1 MKSTRV
7 RIPGLAPALA
17 FLAAA
22 TAAAPAFAESVPGR
36 LDATFGVGGET
47 TVDFAT
53 GIDYAWAVAA
63 QPDGKVV
70 AAGVAVGANQDFA
83 VARWNLD
90 GTLDASFG
98 SGGKVTTAIG
108 TANEFAKSVVLQ
120 PDGKIVAGGPSRTG
134 AYNEFAV
141 ARYLPDGSLDPTF
154 GTGGK
159 VVTSISTGHDYLNAI
174 ALQSDG
180 KIVGAGY
187 SNQDGN
193 LEMAVVRWKGDGTL
207 DAGFGTGGKVVI
219 AGSVG
224 IDCPIA

>member
-1 MKSTRV
+1 MTPAR
-7 RIPGLAPALA
+7 RTFFAALAWLALAPCGR
-17 FLAAA
+17 
-22 TAAAPAFAESVPGR
+22 FAQAEPVPGR
-36 LDATFGVGGET
+36 LDATFGSGGT
-47 TVDFAT
+47 ATADFAT
-53 GIDYAWAVAA
+53 GLDYAWAVAV
-63 QPDGKVV
+63 QPDDKVV
-70 AAGVAVGANQDFA
+70 AAGVAVGADQDFA
-83 VARWNLD
+83 LARWNVD
-90 GTLDASFG
+90 GTLDPTFG

-108 TANEFAKSVVLQ
+108 SGNEFAKSVVLQ

-141 ARYLPDGSLDPTF
+141 ARYLPDGSLDPAF

-193 LEMAVVRWKGDGTL
+193 LEMAVVR
-207 DAGFGTGGKVVI
+207 
-219 AGSVG
+219 
-224 IDCPIA
+224 